1 MRIAVLVCVV
11 FAWTG
16 GAAAQNLDPASLHVL
31 VAAAQAETSEDLAP
45 IVAGAPSPRSETILW
60 TDAIGIGEST
70 LAEEPA
76 GRAAII
82 RLMEAALIRAGAE
95 PDLVA
100 LDRLSLED
108 ISAMRDTVGFPDAG
122 DLLLHLLN
130 RGPSLRDSFGREGYI
145 AHRFAPEGMPF
156 RILQQQTDRPYLGLG
171 SAFTTELLPAEDD
184 PVSKD
189 PRERAKTRRLNLA
202 ALPEIVLAAKAFRAV
217 SRAPE
222 SQAIYPLL
230 IAAQAVNRA
239 FLADQVDFRSVLYA
253 TQLKALGA
261 LRAYGGSDPVLH
273 HELKRFERRIPRTAF
288 FARLFQSAA
297 AAYRSAPL
305 PPGDRR
311 AQAWAAWGEALSS
324 FAYGAHEGSVFERVA
339 ALVGPDAKEHA
350 SIFGLFLGY
359 LPTHEA
365 TRLADVTAWRSR
377 VTEVLGADP
386 VQDEGLTTPALE
398 RDFAHQMATIG
409 RAGHREPFFHE
420 PNSARKGATSR
431 TPVSSHARSFRERL
445 LRRDL
450 VSPLG
455 GERLGST

>member
-1 MRIAVLVCVV
+1 MRIAVLACVV

-45 IVAGAPSPRSETILW
+45 IVADAPRPRSETILW

-76 GRAAII
+76 GRAAIV

-95 PDLVA
+95 PDSVA
-100 LDRLSLED
+100 LDRLSAED
-108 ISAMRDTVGFPDAG
+108 VSAMHETVGFPDAG

-130 RGPSLRDSFGREGYI
+130 RGPSLRDSFGREGYT
-145 AHRFAPEGMPF
+145 AQRLAPEGMPF

-171 SAFTTELLPAEDD
+171 PAFTTELLPAEDD

-189 PRERAKTRRLNLA
+189 PREQAKTRRLNLA

-217 SRAPE
+217 GRAPE
-222 SQAIYPLL
+222 AQAIYPLL

-239 FLADQVDFRSVLYA
+239 FLADQVDFRSVLYS
-253 TQLKALGA
+253 TQLKALGG

-305 PPGDRR
+305 PPDDRR
-311 AQAWAAWGEALSS
+311 GQAWAAWGEALSS
-324 FAYGAHEGSVFERVA
+324 FAYGAHEGSVSERVAALAVFERLA

-350 SIFGLFLGY
+350 TIFGLFLSY
-359 LPTHEA
+359 LPAHEA
-365 TRLADVTAWRSR
+365 TRLGDATAWRER

-386 VQDEGLTTPALE
+386 ARVLVAVKMRGYLANSPRELTV
-398 RDFAHQMATIG
+398 
-409 RAGHREPFFHE
+409 
-420 PNSARKGATSR
+420 
-431 TPVSSHARSFRERL
+431 PVEANQR
-445 LRRDL
+445 
-450 VSPLG
+450 
-455 GERLGST
+455 